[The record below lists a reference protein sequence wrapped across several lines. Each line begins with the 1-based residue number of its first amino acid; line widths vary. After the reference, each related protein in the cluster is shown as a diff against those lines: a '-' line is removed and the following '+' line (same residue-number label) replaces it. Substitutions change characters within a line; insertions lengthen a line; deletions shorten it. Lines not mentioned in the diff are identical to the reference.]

1 MPPASAAIAQNIG
14 SRLDRRVS
22 LYAPGAGT
30 WTYRE
35 FADPA
40 KRLALRTVEDG
51 RVSKSRV
58 VAIKLNKGAHPVDD
72 REPKQVD
79 PWDGPKLAFVRFLQV
94 LATATAILDLILI
107 TLPKDSSG

>member
-1 MPPASAAIAQNIG
+1 MPPASAAIAQSIG

-51 RVSKSRV
+51 RASKSRV
-58 VAIKLNKGAHPVDD
+58 VAIKLKERTRWMIESQSRLTFGMAPSLRSYDSF
-72 REPKQVD
+72 RC
-79 PWDGPKLAFVRFLQV
+79 WRLRLRF
-94 LATATAILDLILI
+94 
-107 TLPKDSSG
+107 